1 MFQGWVFHSLMYVS
15 VFVLAQL
22 CRVMNASPTSHAS
35 ITNNQDGLKEPRK
48 KMHRSGVLELPLH
61 RVERPD
67 QTKRRRGVSA
77 TGLGDAFDITYN
89 VQVKLGNDRELSLVL
104 DTGSADLWVLSIN
117 CSTCLV
123 ASDDKNTSNDNLLY
137 DNPDFES
144 VADARLLYGDSRTGT
159 HAYGVIGKDTVSV
172 AGLAIYNQFFAAIND
187 TDTSILNTGSSGLFG
202 FGFPVNSILWNELYT
217 RDTSLRS
224 SSNIERRI
232 FNPHPR
238 SRSLPIITI
247 KKSVYENLVANKDT
261 VYPVTESNDD
271 NNEKTPSNILS
282 SFSDYG
288 PLIPRLIL
296 DLSSTP
302 SASPLQNPQF
312 TITLERTAFS
322 SVSPSG
328 MSGAVGQLTIGG
340 LPPTFQESTTEND
353 LFWTPVRSYTPAQSG
368 ISISEAPGEAY
379 PYAWD
384 IPVEA
389 VYFNG
394 VKLPSTTLGDVTV
407 NGVGESALID
417 TGNSLIR
424 GPADVIA
431 TILALLL
438 NTTDK
443 VTPSVRGAIL
453 QGNPSEEDY
462 EQFTSNFDVY
472 TYAYPCASAQSLV
485 FEFGG
490 IGKLG
495 NFNLNISDSTGGT
508 RKFKVDARD
517 FGRPIYTEKDNGKWC
532 IPNLAPTDAP
542 ELGGYLYS
550 WSLGEPFLRGV
561 LASFWFGNLTNPSRD
576 GAKIGFLSTVPGWS
590 GEIDDE
596 TEDVSRL
603 QEAVYVARNS
613 GYPNTLITA
622 PTGTW
627 SSIPVTTDPYGVV
640 YASLPP
646 IISPVLV
653 DSLRSA
659 YFASLRSG

>member
-1 MFQGWVFHSLMYVS
+1 
-15 VFVLAQL
+15 
-22 CRVMNASPTSHAS
+22 
-35 ITNNQDGLKEPRK
+35 
-48 KMHRSGVLELPLH
+48 
-61 RVERPD
+61 
-67 QTKRRRGVSA
+67 
-77 TGLGDAFDITYN
+77 
-89 VQVKLGNDRELSLVL
+89 
-104 DTGSADLWVLSIN
+104 
-117 CSTCLV
+117 
-123 ASDDKNTSNDNLLY
+123 
-137 DNPDFES
+137 
-144 VADARLLYGDSRTGT
+144 
-159 HAYGVIGKDTVSV
+159 
-172 AGLAIYNQFFAAIND
+172 
-187 TDTSILNTGSSGLFG
+187 
-202 FGFPVNSILWNELYT
+202 
-217 RDTSLRS
+217 
-224 SSNIERRI
+224 
-232 FNPHPR
+232 
-238 SRSLPIITI
+238 
-247 KKSVYENLVANKDT
+247 
-261 VYPVTESNDD
+261 
-271 NNEKTPSNILS
+271 
-282 SFSDYG
+282 
-288 PLIPRLIL
+288 
-296 DLSSTP
+296 
-302 SASPLQNPQF
+302 
-312 TITLERTAFS
+312 
-322 SVSPSG
+322 

-443 VTPSVRGAIL
+443 VTPSVRGATL

-613 GYPNTLITA
+613 GYPSTSSIRNNFRSVICSFHGTLPQILFLYRDLVAPFPIPFFDMRERYSLDTLITA

-653 DSLRSA
+653 DSVSGSRRNSGCLSIRQKLRIQESEN
-659 YFASLRSG
+659 YIYLYDGILIITLTGLILLLNGSLI